1 MRWSIRSIRKP
12 QCGVAGLIQ
21 PSSPDA
27 WNVPTRGALATVSAE
42 TQIDGVIGSC
52 RWRTSNR
59 SRSRVR
65 RMRKCVLGERT
76 MFGSDPFAGTITERP
91 TGITFGGGLP

>member
-1 MRWSIRSIRKP
+1 MVDSVDQEAPKRRRGSHPAKLAGSVECAN
-12 QCGVAGLIQ
+12 QGV
-21 PSSPDA
+21 
-27 WNVPTRGALATVSAE
+27 LAKLSAE

-52 RWRTSNR
+52 RWRTSNS
-59 SRSRVR
+59 SRSSVR

-76 MFGSDPFAGTITERP
+76 MFGSDPFAGTITDRP